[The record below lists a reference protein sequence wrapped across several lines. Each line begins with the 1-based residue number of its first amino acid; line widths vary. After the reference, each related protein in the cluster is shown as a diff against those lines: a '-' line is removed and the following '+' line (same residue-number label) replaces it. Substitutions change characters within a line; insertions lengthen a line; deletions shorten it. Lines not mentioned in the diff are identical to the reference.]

1 MPPRKKTPVTFDQW
15 LGHVIDNEAR
25 ARGGRAAI
33 AGWIGTSEQSVNRR
47 ARGEVPYLARE
58 VEIIAERVGTPTATI
73 VGEALRKY
81 GGIGKLISEYEV
93 SEGADSTVPV
103 SHRARPGCVPRP
115 SRGCSGDG
123 GRSRGAA
130 GRWACG

>member
-93 SEGADSTVPV
+93 SEGADTVDPADNV
-103 SHRARPGCVPRP
+103 TYLGHVTPKLADAADEKGRTP
-115 SRGCSGDG
+115 SRD
-123 GRSRGAA
+123 
-130 GRWACG
+130 

>member
-47 ARGEVPYLARE
+47 ARGEVH
-58 VEIIAERVGTPTATI
+58 VG
-73 VGEALRKY
+73 VRRR
-81 GGIGKLISEYEV
+81 GGIH
-93 SEGADSTVPV
+93 ST
-103 SHRARPGCVPRP
+103 
-115 SRGCSGDG
+115 GDFTH
-123 GRSRGAA
+123 
-130 GRWACG
+130 

>member
-93 SEGADSTVPV
+93 SEGADTVDAADNVTYLGHVTPTLADAADEKG
-103 SHRARPGCVPRP
+103 RTP
-115 SRGCSGDG
+115 SRD
-123 GRSRGAA
+123 
-130 GRWACG
+130 